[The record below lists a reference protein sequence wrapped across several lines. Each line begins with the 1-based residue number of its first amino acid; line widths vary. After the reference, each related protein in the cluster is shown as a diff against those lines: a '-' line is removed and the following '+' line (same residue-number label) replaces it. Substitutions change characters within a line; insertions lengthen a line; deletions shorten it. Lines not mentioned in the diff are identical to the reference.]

1 MFLFSSLSYVTYF
14 RFKSSP
20 LQSVCTCQSCISVVS
35 PSFFWNFSKVIV
47 QVCCSCHRFRCTNA
61 NYPVLL
67 LLILDKQI
75 KPITSLRAR
84 GFRPGKPTRR
94 QVFRLASAK
103 IHKVGISWIILFAN
117 KHLFTWN
124 VADWAII
131 LVCVRTDQS
140 WLRLW
145 KNAFVWIWWRNNMT
159 YMLNHSE
166 GCLCKTNEQL
176 TIKYVKRDLVCC
188 KLFNT

>member
-1 MFLFSSLSYVTYF
+1 M
-14 RFKSSP
+14 
-20 LQSVCTCQSCISVVS
+20 CICQSCISDVS
-35 PSFFWNFSKVIV
+35 PSFFWKFSKVIV
-47 QVCCSCHRFRCTNA
+47 QVCCSCHRFRCTDA

-124 VADWAII
+124 VADWTFI
-131 LVCVRTDQS
+131 LVCVRTNQS
-140 WLRLW
+140 WSRLW
-145 KNAFVWIWWRNNMT
+145 KNAFIWIWWCNNMT

-166 GCLCKTNEQL
+166 GCLYK
-176 TIKYVKRDLVCC
+176 
-188 KLFNT
+188 